1 MSAKSWDARIAR
13 AGELAAKLSFATEL
27 LNFYA
32 AIARLQKE
40 LAAQFVSK
48 SPLPQRQNFGAA
60 LRHLLEPA
68 ALLPQFPRF
77 LSQVAAVAPPPLAAF
92 GGDLAEKPAGEMQR
106 LLAAYWEKGGLFE
119 PALDEPATFCAR
131 AFLQPYAE
139 SLADSIELPPP
150 SISRGSCPLC
160 DGLPQ
165 LGILRPE
172 GDGARRSLLCAFC
185 GAEWEYRRILCSSCG
200 EEDEKKLCVYAAKE
214 FDYLRVEACDS
225 CKTYI
230 VTVDLSKDG
239 RAVPFVDELAAL
251 PLSLWAGEQGYTKVQ
266 KNLLGM

>member
-1 MSAKSWDARIAR
+1 MSAKSGDARIAR
-13 AGELAAKLSFATEL
+13 AGELAAKFPFATEV

-32 AIARLQKE
+32 SVARLQKE
-40 LAAQFVSK
+40 LAAQYASK
-48 SPLPQRQNFGAA
+48 SAPPLGRNFGAA

-77 LSQVAAVAPPPLAAF
+77 LAQVAAIAPPPLAAF
-92 GGDLAEKPAGEMQR
+92 ASELAGKPAGEMQR
-106 LLAAYWEKGGLFE
+106 SLAAYWEKGCRFE
-119 PALDEPATFCAR
+119 PGLDEPATFCAR

-139 SLADSIELPPP
+139 SLADAIELPPP

-185 GAEWEYRRILCSSCG
+185 GAEWEYRRILCPSCG

-239 RAVPFVDELAAL
+239 RAVPVVDELAAL

-266 KNLLGM
+266 RNVLGM

>member
-1 MSAKSWDARIAR
+1 MSAKGWDARIAR
-13 AGELAAKLSFATEL
+13 AGELAAEYSFATEV

-40 LAAQFVSK
+40 LAAQYVSK
-48 SPLPQRQNFGAA
+48 TAPPLRRNFGAA

-92 GGDLAEKPAGEMQR
+92 AGELARKPAGEMQR
-106 LLAAYWEKGGLFE
+106 LLAEYWEKGGRFE
-119 PALDEPATFCAR
+119 PALDELAAFCAR

-139 SLADSIELPPP
+139 SLADAIELPPP

-185 GAEWEYRRILCSSCG
+185 SAEWEYRRILCPSCG

-214 FDYLRVEACDS
+214 FDYLRVEACDF

-239 RAVPFVDELAAL
+239 RAVPVVDELAAL
-251 PLSLWAGEQGYTKVQ
+251 PLSLWAGEQGYAKIQRNV
-266 KNLLGM
+266 LGM